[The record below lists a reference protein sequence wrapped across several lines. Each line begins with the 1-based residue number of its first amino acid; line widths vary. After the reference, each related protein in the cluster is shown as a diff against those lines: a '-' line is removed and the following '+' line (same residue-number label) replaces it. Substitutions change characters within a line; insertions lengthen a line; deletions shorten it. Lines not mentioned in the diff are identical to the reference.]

1 MLFLDPSTKPMPVT
15 NEPRKTASVVKAIG
29 AQSTYSECPTGP
41 YAKIIATGDEPRS
54 FLEPLAQVV
63 QSGVNVL
70 IWAGDLG
77 KKPPVVSF

>member
-1 MLFLDPSTKPMPVT
+1 M
-15 NEPRKTASVVKAIG
+15 NAIG
-29 AQSTYSECPTGP
+29 AQTTYSECPTGP

-54 FLEPLAQVV
+54 FLEPLEQVV

-77 KKPPVVSF
+77 KQLGSITNREEEKNDTC

>member
-1 MLFLDPSTKPMPVT
+1 MPVT
-15 NEPRKTASVVKAIG
+15 NKPQKTASVVKAIG
-29 AQSTYSECPTGP
+29 AQSTYAECPTGP

-54 FLEPLAQVV
+54 FLEPLSQVV

-77 KKPPVVSF
+77 KKPPSSS